1 MTAPAPIKLVVGD
14 DWEFPFAYKDANGLA
29 INLSGFFVGGDILWP
44 GGKIAMTPPG
54 GTADLLDQS
63 IEETRGKFKLTL
75 DRSETIKVPVRKL
88 GTHLRAFLVTAQG
101 DIRSFPAWPLDVEER

>member
-14 DWEFPFAYKDANGLA
+14 DWEFPFTYKDAHGLT
-29 INLSGFFVGGDILWP
+29 IHLGGFAVGGDILWP
-44 GGKIAMTPPG
+44 GGKVAMTPPG

-63 IEETRGKFKLTL
+63 IEAMRGKFILTL
-75 DRSETIKVPVRKL
+75 DRSETIKVPAKKL